1 MSAAVVELHV
11 GARVW
16 FEGGMYLVRELDPQ
30 RTMLASD
37 GNLRSVA
44 TADLVR
50 HATLVSDD
58 TGDQATHGEPVN
70 VVLSGLTKNQ
80 RATLE
85 QRAALVRGVL
95 HADPADTRSLKQRC
109 ADAAAEHG
117 VSTRTVLR
125 WISGYR
131 QAGLAGLADSRMLN
145 RYAPSV
151 DPRWDAAC
159 LAVLREHV
167 SSSTPTMNVVID
179 RVRRQVEEEH
189 GPGVVVCPP
198 RTTAY
203 RRLGELSKGRH
214 AFGSGKTRRSV
225 ANRPGGPYGRL
236 RATRPGEYVVLD
248 TTPLDVFAMEPVTLR
263 WVPVELTIAQDL
275 FTRCVLGLRL
285 SPVSTKSADVAN
297 VLYQCVTPQRS
308 GADDGWWP
316 FHGVPANLLVGTEDP
331 DGLSQERVAGLPACL
346 PEAIVVDHGKT
357 YLSEHVIAAC
367 ARLGITV
374 QPAIPYKPTDKPTIE
389 RFFRT
394 LNQGLLQHLP
404 AYKGPDVFHRGA
416 DVEDQAFLYVA
427 ELEQIIREWIGTVY
441 HHTKHDGLCV
451 PEVPGMALAPAEMF
465 AIGLTKTGGLTVP
478 AHPDLPFLFLD
489 VAWRTVQHYGVE
501 VHGRRY
507 DGPTLNTHRNR
518 KSPYGGV
525 HAGKW
530 PIFLD
535 AHDVRRVWFQD
546 PDTKTFSPLE
556 WEHAPGLDQPFSRD
570 AAEYTK
576 KLALRENRHVD
587 PLTAVQDLLGA
598 WSKQEVTTR
607 RDKAMALKLAST
619 RSHDVG
625 GLPGGSEAATT
636 GEDGQRTS
644 AAEQVA
650 SLPGVVD
657 LLAERTKRQ
666 PLQVVDDVD
675 DVFAR
680 YYEEHPDADGLE
692 VFDE

>member
-1 MSAAVVELHV
+1 MSPAVVDLHV
-11 GARVW
+11 GGRVW
-16 FEGGMYLVRELDPQ
+16 FEGSMYLVQELGPQ
-30 RTMLASD
+30 RTTLAAD
-37 GNLRSVA
+37 GRLRSVA
-44 TADLVR
+44 TAEVIR
-50 HATLVSDD
+50 QATLVSDD
-58 TGDQATHGEPVN
+58 TDTGDRAPECEPVN
-70 VVLSGLTKNQ
+70 VLLSGLTKRQ

-85 QRAALVRGVL
+85 TRAHLVRELLEPDGE
-95 HADPADTRSLKQRC
+95 DDRSLTSRC
-109 ADAAAEHG
+109 EAAAVAAG
-117 VSTRTVLR
+117 VSGRTLR
-125 WISGYR
+125 RWVEGYR
-131 QAGLAGLADSRMLN
+131 KAGLAGLMDSRMLS
-145 RYAPSV
+145 RYTPSV
-151 DPRWDAAC
+151 DSRWDAAC
-159 LAVLREHV
+159 LAVLREYV
-167 SSSTPTMNVVID
+167 SSSSPTMNVVID
-179 RVRRQVEEEH
+179 RVQRRVEEEH

-214 AFGSGKTRRSV
+214 AFGSGKARRSV

-275 FTRCVLGLRL
+275 FTRCLLGLRL

-297 VLYQCVTPQRS
+297 VLYQCVTPQPT

-316 FHGVPANLLVGTEDP
+316 FHGVPANVLVGTEEP
-331 DGLSQERVAGLPACL
+331 DGVSQERVAGLPACL

-357 YLSEHVIAAC
+357 YLSDHVIAAC
-367 ARLGITV
+367 ARLGITL

-416 DVEDQAFLYVA
+416 DIEDQAFLYVA
-427 ELEQIIREWIGTVY
+427 ELEQIIREWVGQVY

-451 PEVPGMALAPAEMF
+451 PEVPGMALSPAEIF
-465 AIGLTKTGGLTVP
+465 EVGLAKTGGLAVP
-478 AHPDLPFLFLD
+478 SHPDLPFLFLD

-501 VHGRRY
+501 VDGRRY
-507 DGPTLNTHRNR
+507 DGPALNAHRNR

-530 PIFLD
+530 PIFVD

-546 PDTKTFSPLE
+546 PDTKAFAPLA
-556 WEHAPGLDQPFSRD
+556 WEHAPGLDQPFSKD

-576 KLALRENRHVD
+576 KLALRTGRHVD

-607 RDKAMALKLAST
+607 RDKSLALKLAST
-619 RSHDVG
+619 RAQTTPVAEDIASD
-625 GLPGGSEAATT
+625 EAA
-636 GEDGQRTS
+636 
-644 AAEQVA
+644 QVA
-650 SLPGVVD
+650 SLPGVID
-657 LLAERTKRQ
+657 LLAERSRRQ
-666 PLQVVDDVD
+666 PLEVVDDVD

-680 YYEEHPDADGLE
+680 YYEQYPDADGLE

>member
-1 MSAAVVELHV
+1 MSPAVVELHV
-11 GARVW
+11 GGRVW
-16 FEGGMYLVRELDPQ
+16 FEGSMYLVQELGPQ
-30 RTMLASD
+30 RTTLAAD
-37 GNLRSVA
+37 GRLRSVS
-44 TADLVR
+44 TAEVVR
-50 HATLVSDD
+50 HATLFSDD
-58 TGDQATHGEPVN
+58 TDAGDQTTEGEPLN
-70 VVLSGLTKNQ
+70 VLLSGLTKSQ

-85 QRAALVRGVL
+85 GRAELVRGVL
-95 HADPADTRSLKQRC
+95 SPALEDARSMKQRC
-109 ADAAAEHG
+109 DDAAAEHG
-117 VSTRTVLR
+117 VSSRTVLR

-131 QAGLAGLADSRMLN
+131 RAGLAGLADSRMLN

-151 DPRWDAAC
+151 DPRWDTVC
-159 LAVLREHV
+159 LAVLTEFTAR
-167 SSSTPTMNVVID
+167 STPTKNVVLD
-179 RVRRQVEEEH
+179 RIRRRAEEEH
-189 GPGVVVCPP
+189 GSGLVPMPS
-198 RTTAY
+198 RATAY
-203 RRLGELSKGRH
+203 RRLEELSKGRH
-214 AFGSGKTRRSV
+214 AFGSGKARRSV

-275 FTRCVLGLRL
+275 FTRCLLGLRL
-285 SPVSTKSADVAN
+285 SPVSTKSVDVAN
-297 VLYQCVTPQRS
+297 VLYQCVTPQPS

-316 FHGVPANLLVGTEDP
+316 FHGVPANVLIGTEEP
-331 DGLSQERVAGLPACL
+331 DGVSQERVAGLPAVL

-357 YLSEHVIAAC
+357 YLSDHVIAAC

-416 DVEDQAFLYVA
+416 GIEDQAFLYVA
-427 ELEQIIREWIGTVY
+427 ELEQIIREWVGQVY
-441 HHTKHDGLCV
+441 HHTQHEGLCV
-451 PEVPGMALAPAEMF
+451 PEVPGMALSPAEMF
-465 AIGLTKTGGLTVP
+465 EVGLAKTGGLAVP

-501 VHGRRY
+501 VEGRRY
-507 DGPTLNTHRNR
+507 DGPALNAHRNR
-518 KSPYGGV
+518 KSPYGGA

-546 PDTKTFSPLE
+546 PDTKAFSPLE
-556 WEHAPGLDQPFSRD
+556 WEHAPGLNQPFSRD

-576 KLALRENRHVD
+576 KLALRTGRHVD

-607 RDKAMALKLAST
+607 RDKSLALKLAST
-619 RSHDVG
+619 RAQTTPVTEGIATD
-625 GLPGGSEAATT
+625 EAV
-636 GEDGQRTS
+636 
-644 AAEQVA
+644 QVA
-650 SLPGVVD
+650 SLPGVID
-657 LLAERTKRQ
+657 LLAERSRRQ
-666 PLQVVDDVD
+666 PLEVVDDVD

-680 YYEEHPDADGLE
+680 YYQEHPDADGLE